1 MKISEHR
8 ETALLEFR
16 RKMAAE
22 TEALLLQQEKEL
34 GVLIGRLEVNHLF
47 SHNAIEEYD
56 YILSCLFSVYLD
68 VK

>member
-1 MKISEHR
+1 MKINEHR

-22 TEALLLQQEKEL
+22 TEALLIQQEKEL

-56 YILSCLFSVYLD
+56 YILNCLFSVYLD

>member
-1 MKISEHR
+1 MKINEHR

-22 TEALLLQQEKEL
+22 TEALLIQQEKEL

-47 SHNAIEEYD
+47 SHNAIEEY
-56 YILSCLFSVYLD
+56 ISSCLFSVYLD

>member
-1 MKISEHR
+1 MDLHQYYQKRFS
-8 ETALLEFR
+8 
-16 RKMAAE
+16 M
-22 TEALLLQQEKEL
+22 EL